1 VAGWHNLRCLKPKAR
16 KVQTTRRTRLPRFAG
31 LPLTSSPKEQE
42 TARPLGLQRVPDGV
56 LHGFEGVFRATSF
69 GAATLGDIGLASAA
83 PA

>member
-1 VAGWHNLRCLKPKAR
+1 MLETQGQQKS
-16 KVQTTRRTRLPRFAG
+16 RRPTNSITAFAG